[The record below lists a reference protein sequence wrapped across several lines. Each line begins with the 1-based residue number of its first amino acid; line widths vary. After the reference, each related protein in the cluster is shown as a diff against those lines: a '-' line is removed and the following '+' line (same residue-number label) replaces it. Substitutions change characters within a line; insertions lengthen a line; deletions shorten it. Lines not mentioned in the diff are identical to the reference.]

1 MSFSASSASRNSICA
16 ITRLATS
23 SSIALPRKTIRSR
36 SSREKMSKARSPR
49 WLCSITYGIRG
60 MSLLS
65 PDRVTGPRRRG
76 SRNPLFRGR
85 ETPVVARA
93 AAPELRSV
101 QERARSGR
109 RAGGA
114 RCGLSALTV
123 RRFFD
128 FSLLGEA
135 RKHPLVAQL
144 DAYAGLERALVQ
156 AAAQARDRGAALAR
170 HLLDPRLDLCG
181 LDRDRLALRE
191 RLEEQRRAHVALR
204 ARP

>member
-60 MSLLS
+60 MPLVS
-65 PDRVTGPRRRG
+65 PRQGNRPRRRG
-76 SRNPLFRGR
+76 SPHPLFRGR
-85 ETPVVARA
+85 ETSVVARA
-93 AAPELRSV
+93 VGPALRRV
-101 QERARSGR
+101 REPTRSGR
-109 RAGGA
+109 RAAAA

-144 DAYAGLERALVQ
+144 DAHAGLERALVQ
-156 AAAQARDRGAALAR
+156 AAAQARDRRAPLAR
-170 HLLDPRLDLCG
+170 HLLDPRLDLRG
-181 LDRDRLALRE
+181 LDR
-191 RLEEQRRAHVALR
+191 
-204 ARP
+204 